1 MERDHAF
8 WTDLRGRLDSGAPI
22 EWVVTGIFY
31 EAVHLV
37 EAALATKGID
47 SGTHYRQ
54 GRHVEDDPRLRP
66 IFPDLKLLNDRS
78 NDARYRCIRPSEQAI
93 DESLVPALEN
103 IRRAVTVILDEND
116 RDRAESK

>member
-1 MERDHAF
+1 M
-8 WTDLRGRLDSGAPI
+8 DLRGRLSDGAPI

-37 EAALATKGID
+37 EAAPATKGID

-54 GRHVEDDPRLRP
+54 GRHVEDDPRLLP
-66 IFPDLKLLNDRS
+66 ILPDLKLLSDRS
-78 NDARYRCIRPSEQAI
+78 NDARYRCVRPHERAI

-103 IRRAVTVILDEND
+103 IRQAVTVILDEYED
-116 RDRAESK
+116 GRATST